1 MLIGERVSIHF
12 REKYLEAVLRQDVE
26 WFEKRNPAEI
36 PTILNTQC
44 ELIKKGTGE
53 KIGTVL
59 LCLGLIIGNIIVS
72 LIAGWL
78 LTFIILVS
86 APLIIMASY
95 IVTKIS
101 QRGMKD
107 NLVSYARAGGQAEQA
122 LT

>member
-53 KIGTVL
+53 KIGSVL
-59 LCLGLIIGNIIVS
+59 VAFGLMIGNGVMSFIV
-72 LIAGWL
+72 GWAL
-78 LTFIILVS
+78 ALVLMVS
-86 APLIIMASY
+86 APLIIISSY

-101 QRGMKD
+101 
-107 NLVSYARAGGQAEQA
+107 
-122 LT
+122 

>member
-1 MLIGERVSIHF
+1 M
-12 REKYLEAVLRQDVE
+12 
-26 WFEKRNPAEI
+26 
-36 PTILNTQC
+36 
-44 ELIKKGTGE
+44 
-53 KIGTVL
+53 L